1 MPPKLRL
8 PILDERS
15 SPASDRLPQPS
26 RLASVIER
34 TLVQRP
40 GVVSTT
46 HWAMIIFYLAL
57 ILLPPWLPAPPE
69 HASPL
74 SNFVSFSRFL
84 IWCIWWPFVV
94 LSMLGVGRAWC
105 GLFCPEGALSA
116 FASRHGT
123 NRAIPDWMRWGGLP
137 LVAFIG
143 VTVLGQVFEVDE
155 RPIAQLAI
163 LGGSTVAAVLV
174 GLVYSRR
181 VWVWCRYLCPVSLLF
196 GVFSRLGAMHFHVN
210 HARLATWTAP
220 SSGARATDPCPVQ
233 IHLPAMS
240 TNRYC
245 LMCFRCSGW
254 RDAIHLD
261 FRHPGKELLHIN
273 TAEPLFWEVI
283 FLFGGAIGLPLGVFY
298 GEILQ
303 WAGLRLVSL
312 LLGGTLLTIAVLS
325 LLTGISTYATRPHS
339 LGRKDVRERFT
350 CIGYLYTPLS
360 LFSLFLGLS
369 KPTVE
374 YLESIGLPHVATDLI
389 RLSVLTLGVAWSLY
403 VGIRI
408 LRLQTGRHVWS
419 AFVPHVVGLAGILVA
434 WMPILSRR

>member
-1 MPPKLRL
+1 MPSKLRL
-8 PILDERS
+8 PILNEQS
-15 SPASDRLPQPS
+15 SPAFGRLPQSS
-26 RLASVIER
+26 RLAGVIER
-34 TLVQRP
+34 TLVQHP
-40 GVVSTT
+40 GVISTT
-46 HWAMIIFYLAL
+46 HWVMVAFYLTL
-57 ILLPPWLPAPPE
+57 ILVPPWMPTPPE
-69 HASPL
+69 NASPL
-74 SNFVSFSRFL
+74 SNFVSFSRFV

-116 FASRHGT
+116 FASRYGT
-123 NRAIPDWMRWGGLP
+123 NRAIPAWMRWGGFP
-137 LVAFIG
+137 LVAFVGI
-143 VTVLGQVFEVDE
+143 TVLGQVFEVDE

-220 SSGARATDPCPVQ
+220 SSGARTKDPCPVQ

-245 LMCFRCSGW
+245 VMCFRCSGW

-261 FRHPGKELLHIN
+261 FRQPGEELLHIN
-273 TAEPLFWEVI
+273 TAEPLFWEII

-303 WAGLRLVSL
+303 WDGLRLVSL

-339 LGRKDVRERFT
+339 LGRKDLRERFT